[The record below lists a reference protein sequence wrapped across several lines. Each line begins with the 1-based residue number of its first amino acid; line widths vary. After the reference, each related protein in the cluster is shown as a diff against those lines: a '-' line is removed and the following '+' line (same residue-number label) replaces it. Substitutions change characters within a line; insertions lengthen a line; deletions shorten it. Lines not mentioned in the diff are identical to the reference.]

1 MHTDTIDNL
10 QMIEESAKTFA
21 QQQILPH
28 VMEWDEA
35 QYFPVETMRALGQL
49 GFMGVLVP
57 EEYGGSG
64 LGYHEY
70 VLRHKMVIIGC
81 SMDLKTGSHMV
92 NQAML
97 P

>member
-35 QYFPVETMRALGQL
+35 QYFPVETIRALGQL
-49 GFMGVLVP
+49 GLWVSWYLKRIWWIRTRI
-57 EEYGGSG
+57 SG
-64 LGYHEY
+64 ICECNRRNRES
-70 VLRHKMVIIGC
+70 VWICRTKPC
-81 SMDLKTGSHMV
+81 S
-92 NQAML
+92 A
-97 P
+97 

>member
-35 QYFPVETMRALGQL
+35 QYFPVETMRPIGIYGCLG
-49 GFMGVLVP
+49 
-57 EEYGGSG
+57 
-64 LGYHEY
+64 
-70 VLRHKMVIIGC
+70 
-81 SMDLKTGSHMV
+81 T
-92 NQAML
+92 
-97 P
+97 

>member
-64 LGYHEY
+64 LGYQEY
-70 VLRHKMVIIGC
+70 VSVIVEIAKVC
-81 SMDLKTGSHMV
+81 
-92 NQAML
+92 
-97 P
+97 